1 MIKLNNTE
9 VAFKSKSDKDLK
21 RAHWLFKLISNDRMV
36 KLGKWATKVA
46 MKTYLPI
53 EGLIRKT
60 IFKQF
65 CGGTS
70 IEDSLETTKRLAD
83 QNVKSILDYSIEGK
97 TSDEDF
103 DYTVGEIIRTME
115 EAKRNPNIPY
125 AVFKTT
131 GLCPISI
138 LEKANQTID
147 DLNEEERAIYNK
159 LEERVDKICHAA
171 YESGI
176 PLFIDAEETWIQNTI
191 DRMVYKMA
199 VKYNKE
205 RAVVFNTIQMY
216 RHDRLAY
223 MQEQIDL
230 ARKEGWFLG
239 LKIVRGAYM
248 EKERERAALKGYP
261 DPIQPNKEATDRDYN
276 ESLRIAVENR
286 DVISICAGTHNEK
299 STEVLME
306 LLEQHQIDKN
316 DKRFYFSQLLGMSDH
331 ISFNL
336 GAAGYMVAKYV
347 PYGPIKEVLPYL
359 IRRAEE
365 NTSIAGQTSRELLL
379 INQELE
385 RRKKK

>member
-1 MIKLNNTE
+1 MIELNNTE
-9 VAFKSKSDKDLK
+9 VAFKGKSDKDLK

-36 KLGKWATKVA
+36 RIGKWATKLA
-46 MKTYLPI
+46 LKTYLPI

-131 GLCPISI
+131 GLCPIAI
-138 LEKANQTID
+138 LEKANQSVD
-147 DLNEEERAIYNK
+147 DLNESDRAIYDK
-159 LEERVDKICHAA
+159 LEERVDKICLAA

-199 VKYNKE
+199 IKYNKE

-223 MQEQIDL
+223 MKEQIDL

-248 EKERERAALKGYP
+248 EKERERAAQMGYP

-286 DVISICAGTHNEK
+286 DVISICAGTHNEI
-299 STEVLME
+299 STQVLME
-306 LLEQHQIDKN
+306 EMEKHNIDKH

-379 INQELE
+379 IDKELE

>member
-199 VKYNKE
+199 GKYNKE